1 MISLYYGGRVQ
12 DNGESPICDSAK
24 TGGSL
29 MDIERFKGSPVGH
42 LEPISGKDALGREY
56 DHFAYIPRPLPDH
69 IELSNSTWSTITEA
83 GTAVGRLDGEGKR
96 LPNPRR
102 LARPAIRAEAV
113 STSALEG
120 TYTTLPR
127 VMQSELLEEE
137 ASSEDRE
144 VLDYVRA
151 AEHGFSLI
159 AQDKPLSL
167 NLIKACHARLMARD
181 PHCPPNEKGELR
193 QRQNFIGPANA
204 RIEDSWFVP
213 PPYGDVL
220 KEGLYAWEEW
230 IHQEDELHVLVR
242 MAVGHYQFETLHP
255 FIDGNGRMGRL
266 VAILMLLEDGMLSV
280 PILNISPYLE
290 QRRTE
295 YQDRLREVSAT
306 GDYDQWVA
314 FFAEGVQ
321 VQALAGLEKTNRLLE
336 YQRSTVQ
343 MLRARSIRGTA
354 IQLAEDL
361 IGQPIITPAWVRD
374 TYEISYQSASGALQT
389 LEKAGILRSFRYR
402 TNRIAYVTD
411 DVMDIYR

>member
-1 MISLYYGGRVQ
+1 MGIQLIGGLA
-12 DNGESPICDSAK
+12 C
-24 TGGSL
+24 
-29 MDIERFKGSPVGH
+29 MDVERFKDSPVGH

-56 DHFAYIPRPLPDH
+56 DHFAYVPHPLPGH
-69 IELSNSTWSTITEA
+69 IELSNHTWTIITEA

-96 LPNPRR
+96 LPNPQR

-127 VMQSELLEEE
+127 VMQSELIEEE

-151 AEHGFSLI
+151 AEHGFSI
-159 AQDKPLSL
+159 VAQDKPVAL

-204 RIEDSWFVP
+204 PIEDSWFVP
-213 PPYGDVL
+213 PPHGDVL

-230 IHQEDELHVLVR
+230 IHQEDDLHVLVR

-255 FIDGNGRMGRL
+255 FIDGNGRIGRL
-266 VAILMLLEDGMLSV
+266 IAILMLLEDGMLSV

-306 GDYDQWVA
+306 GDFDQWVA
-314 FFAEGVQ
+314 FFAEGVR
-321 VQALAGLEKTNRLLE
+321 VQAEAGLQKTNQLLE
-336 YQRSTVQ
+336 HQRVAVQ
-343 MLRARSIRGTA
+343 MLRSKGIRGTA
-354 IQLAEDL
+354 IQVAEDL
-361 IGQPIITPAWVRD
+361 IGYPIITPAWVRD
-374 TYEISYQSASGALQT
+374 TYDISYQSASGALQT
-389 LEKAGILRSFRYR
+389 LEREGVVSLYRYR
-402 TNRIAYVTD
+402 NNRVAYLSGEVLE
-411 DVMDIYR
+411 IYG